1 MGCSTTPARLRIC
14 INLSHLSSRS
24 RLSSLPRL
32 VYSSS
37 PPPLIIR
44 CFLPGILALGA
55 HAAPDHPN
63 AKRDLKVAKQLM
75 YTCYQMYAR
84 MATGIAPE
92 YVNFPGGRD
101 LEAAPNAAFYILR
114 PETSESLFVL
124 HQVTGNPICTSMNR
138 GDGMH

>member
-1 MGCSTTPARLRIC
+1 
-14 INLSHLSSRS
+14 
-24 RLSSLPRL
+24 
-32 VYSSS
+32 
-37 PPPLIIR
+37 
-44 CFLPGILALGA
+44 
-55 HAAPDHPN
+55 
-63 AKRDLKVAKQLM
+63 M

-124 HQVTGNPICTSMNR
+124 HQVTGNPICTSMHSRDGVR
-138 GDGMH
+138 GGMNDSMAREVENHTL